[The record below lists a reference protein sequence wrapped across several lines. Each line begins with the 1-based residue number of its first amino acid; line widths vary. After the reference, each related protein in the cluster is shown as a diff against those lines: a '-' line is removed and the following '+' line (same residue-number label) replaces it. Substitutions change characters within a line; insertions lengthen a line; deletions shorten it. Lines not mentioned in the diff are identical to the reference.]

1 VASAPIHFF
10 LRLGRDGLSALD
22 VEDALLPALSFAAFV
37 LALAGRPTWG
47 LRGVAVGLVVLVV
60 SIVMAWN
67 LGFQAGAG
75 AKDDEDP

>member
-1 VASAPIHFF
+1 VRRDSRNRLYTRLASS
-10 LRLGRDGLSALD
+10 LTL
-22 VEDALLPALSFAAFV
+22 ALSFAAFV

-75 AKDDEDP
+75 AKDDDWEP

>member
-1 VASAPIHFF
+1 VRHDSHNRLYARLASS
-10 LRLGRDGLSALD
+10 LTL
-22 VEDALLPALSFAAFV
+22 ALSFAAFV

-75 AKDDEDP
+75 ARNDEEP